1 MVRLPFFLH
10 RIEVN
15 IMAATRLIALHI
27 NKGKSVAQCLRDRTD
42 YAQNPEKTEKGELV
56 TAYECDPMTADQ
68 EFLLSK
74 RQYEYITGRR
84 HKRDVIAYQI
94 RQSFKPGEITPEEAN
109 TIGQELARRFTK
121 GKHAF
126 IVATHVDRA
135 HIHNHIIFNSTSLD
149 CTRKFRDFHLSG
161 LALARLSDMICLEHR
176 LSVITPKPYRERTKY
191 KYPERLSLRDQIRS
205 DIDAALSQ
213 KPRNFEELV
222 ELLKQAG
229 YEYQEGKHPAIR
241 GKSQKMFIR
250 FRSLGAGYTPE
261 DLASVFAGDREH
273 QPHKPGKRAEQPDKK
288 INLLIDIQA
297 KMAAGKG
304 TGYVR
309 WAKVFNLKQ
318 MSKALI
324 FLQENGIESM
334 EQLNSL
340 TAETVQRTEA
350 LKTSIRSDE
359 ARLAE
364 IAVLRGHILNYVKT
378 REIYQAYK
386 ASGFSKTYFETH
398 RQALTLHKA
407 AKEAFNEQ
415 NLKKLPRIR
424 DLNAEYAQLLEQK
437 KKTYAEYRQQKT
449 QMQDW
454 LTAQKIGQVMLD
466 EKEEQREEQK
476 KETENRNHAK

>member
-1 MVRLPFFLH
+1 
-10 RIEVN
+10 
-15 IMAATRLIALHI
+15 MAATRLIALHI

-74 RQYEYITGRR
+74 RQYEHITGRR
-84 HKRDVIAYQI
+84 HKREVIAYQI
-94 RQSFKPGEITPEEAN
+94 RQSFKPGEVTPEEAN
-109 TIGQELARRFTK
+109 AIGQELARRFTK

-126 IVATHVDRA
+126 IVATHTDRA

-176 LSVITPKPYRERTKY
+176 LSIITPKPYRERTKH
-191 KYPERLSLRDQIRS
+191 KYPERLSVRDQIRA
-205 DIDAALSQ
+205 DIDAALGQ

-222 ELLKQAG
+222 GLLKQAG

-241 GKSQKMFIR
+241 GKNQKKFVR
-250 FRSLGAGYTPE
+250 FRSLGEGYTPE
-261 DLASVFAGDREH
+261 DLASVFAGEREH
-273 QPHKPGKRAEQPDKK
+273 QPRKPGKRAERPEKK
-288 INLLIDIQA
+288 LNLLIDIQA

-304 TGYVR
+304 AGYER

-318 MSKALI
+318 MAKALI
-324 FLQENGIESM
+324 FLQQNGIENV
-334 EQLNSL
+334 EQLDSL
-340 TAETVQRTEA
+340 TAEAVQRMEA
-350 LKTSIRSDE
+350 LKSSIRADE
-359 ARLAE
+359 SRLAE

-378 REIYQAYK
+378 REVYQGYK
-386 ASGFSKTYFETH
+386 ASGFSKAYFEAH

-407 AKEAFNEQ
+407 AKEVFNEQ
-415 NLKKLPRIR
+415 KLKKLPRVR

-437 KKTYAEYRQQKT
+437 KKTYTEYRQQKN

-454 LTAQKIGQVMLD
+454 LTTQKIVQVMLD
-466 EKEEQREEQK
+466 EKAEPK
-476 KETENRNHAK
+476 KEREKQEHTQ